1 MRADAVI
8 IEPVMSEKTTVLREQ
23 GKYVF
28 RVDSRANKVQVMQAV
43 QELFGVKPVSCNI
56 VTVKRKPKRQ
66 RVAKG
71 YTSAWKKAIVSL
83 GKGDTIG
90 IFEGV

>member
-1 MRADAVI
+1 MRPDAVI

-28 RVDSRANKVQVMQAV
+28 HVDSRANKIEVMNAV
-43 QELFGVKPVSCNI
+43 RSLFGVKPVSCNI

-66 RVAKG
+66 RIAKG
-71 YTSAWKKAIVSL
+71 YTAAWKKAVVTL
-83 GKGDTIG
+83 AEGDTIG